1 MRLTLTLTA
10 LLCIHT
16 SVLGQSLWTNTA
28 GRAFTAELV
37 ELTDTHAFFAMADGA
52 TNRLAIGALHPDS
65 QTTARKLF
73 QLPKIPDAIRATF
86 DLTVQELRRIRYQHE
101 DGKLDGAAYADFRR
115 RLLNGF
121 RVMYEQHEL
130 PREDLA
136 ALEQRLNNAS
146 R

>member
-1 MRLTLTLTA
+1 MHRTLILIA
-10 LLCIHT
+10 LLFVCSDVCCQ
-16 SVLGQSLWTNTA
+16 SVWTNTA
-28 GRAFTAELV
+28 GHAFAAELV
-37 ELTDTHAFFAMADGA
+37 GLTDSHALFVMPDGA
-52 TNRLAIGALHPDS
+52 TNRLAVGALHPGC
-65 QTTARKLF
+65 QATARKVF
-73 QLPKIPDAIRATF
+73 QLPEIPDAIRATF
-86 DLTVQELRRIRYQHE
+86 NLTAQELRRIRFQHE

-121 RVMYEQHEL
+121 RLMYEQHEL